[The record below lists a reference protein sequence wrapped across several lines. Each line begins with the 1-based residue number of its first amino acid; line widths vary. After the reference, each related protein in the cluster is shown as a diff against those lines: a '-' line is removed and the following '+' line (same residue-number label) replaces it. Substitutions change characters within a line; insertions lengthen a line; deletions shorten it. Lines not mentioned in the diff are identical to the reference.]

1 MNPNLEKLK
10 NWIVDRRPD
19 LTDIAP
25 DVDLIENRLIDSLSF
40 VEFLLVIEQL
50 SGRPIDMGRP
60 DLDQVR
66 TLNAVGQYYF
76 ANERQVP

>member
-1 MNPNLEKLK
+1 VNSNLEKLK
-10 NWIVDRRPD
+10 TWIVDRHPD
-19 LTDIAP
+19 LTGIAP

-60 DLDQVR
+60 NLDQVR
-66 TLNAVGQYYF
+66 TLNAVGQHYF
-76 ANERQVP
+76 ANE